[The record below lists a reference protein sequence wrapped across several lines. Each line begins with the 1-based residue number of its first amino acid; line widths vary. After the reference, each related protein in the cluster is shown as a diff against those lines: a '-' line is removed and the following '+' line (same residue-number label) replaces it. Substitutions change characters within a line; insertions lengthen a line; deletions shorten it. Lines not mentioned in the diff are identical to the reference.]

1 MKKNKKE
8 NRHTFEEAFNELKLT
23 VDKIESTHVNLEDM
37 IVLIEKGMYLSDI
50 CKNKIDQ
57 VYNKI
62 EIIKDRYNKN
72 K

>member
-1 MKKNKKE
+1 MPSK
-8 NRHTFEEAFNELKLT
+8 
-23 VDKIESTHVNLEDM
+23 M